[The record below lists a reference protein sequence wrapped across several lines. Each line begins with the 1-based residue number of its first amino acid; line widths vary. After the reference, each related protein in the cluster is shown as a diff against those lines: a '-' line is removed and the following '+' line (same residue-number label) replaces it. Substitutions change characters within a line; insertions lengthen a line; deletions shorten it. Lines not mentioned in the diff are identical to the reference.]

1 MTAAPFNPALRAAA
15 PAPIMAARAWTKD
28 VVFPPDRPLIDLAQ
42 AAPTDPPPI
51 ELREAMAEAALNQAG
66 AHLYGPVLG
75 DAALREEI
83 AQRWSRDY
91 GAEIRPAEVAVTS
104 GCNQAFCAALAT
116 LAGAGDEVILPVPWY
131 FNHKMWLDMSG
142 ARAVPLPCDDAGL
155 PSVERAAERITDRT
169 RALVLVTPN
178 NPTGAEYPAELVEAF
193 YDLAEAKGLA
203 LIVDETYRDFDSR
216 REPPHAIFSRPGW
229 RDRFIH
235 LYSFSKAYRLT
246 GHRVGAMIAG
256 EARLAEVEKF
266 LDTVTICASRIGQIA
281 ALEGLRTLSQFVSGE
296 RDEFLARRKALEA
309 EFARG
314 VGAFRLRS
322 AGAYFAYLE
331 HPFAMTAEDLALSLV
346 RDQSLLTLPGT
357 FFAPEGDADADR
369 TLRVAYANV
378 GVAGIAAA
386 TERLRAFAP

>member
-1 MTAAPFNPALRAAA
+1 MTAAPYNPALRAAA

-142 ARAVPLPCDDAGL
+142 ARAV
-155 PSVERAAERITDRT
+155 
-169 RALVLVTPN
+169 
-178 NPTGAEYPAELVEAF
+178 
-193 YDLAEAKGLA
+193 
-203 LIVDETYRDFDSR
+203 
-216 REPPHAIFSRPGW
+216 
-229 RDRFIH
+229 
-235 LYSFSKAYRLT
+235 
-246 GHRVGAMIAG
+246 
-256 EARLAEVEKF
+256 
-266 LDTVTICASRIGQIA
+266 ASA
-281 ALEGLRTLSQFVSGE
+281 
-296 RDEFLARRKALEA
+296 
-309 EFARG
+309 
-314 VGAFRLRS
+314 
-322 AGAYFAYLE
+322 
-331 HPFAMTAEDLALSLV
+331 
-346 RDQSLLTLPGT
+346 
-357 FFAPEGDADADR
+357 
-369 TLRVAYANV
+369 
-378 GVAGIAAA
+378 
-386 TERLRAFAP
+386 